1 MEGVLLFVL
10 MQLGLRVLRLHDRPG
25 LLSALFFA
33 LYGLFRYIAEF
44 FRDSD
49 TVFPHWLSV
58 GQALSIPMWV
68 GSALLLWL
76 ALRRPRARARA

>member
-1 MEGVLLFVL
+1 
-10 MQLGLRVLRLHDRPG
+10 MQLGLRLFRLHDRPG

-49 TVFPHWLSV
+49 TVFSHWLSV
-58 GQALSIPMWV
+58 GQALSIPMWF
-68 GSALLLWL
+68 GSAFLLWL
-76 ALRRPRARARA
+76 ALKRPRVRATA

>member
-1 MEGVLLFVL
+1 
-10 MQLGLRVLRLHDRPG
+10 LHDRPG